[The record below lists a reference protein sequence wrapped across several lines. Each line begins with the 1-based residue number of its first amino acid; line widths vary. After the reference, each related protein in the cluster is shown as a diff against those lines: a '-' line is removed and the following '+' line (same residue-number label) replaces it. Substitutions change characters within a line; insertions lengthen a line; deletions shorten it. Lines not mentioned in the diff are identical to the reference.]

1 MDLFT
6 ILQERALLLSVLLF
20 ITALSSLLLA
30 AMWKSRNVLP
40 RKLAGTIVVM
50 NMMIMLC
57 TFTGIVFTLT
67 FGYNA

>member
-1 MDLFT
+1 MDLFI

-20 ITALSSLLLA
+20 ITALSSLLLM

-57 TFTGIVFTLT
+57 TFTGIIFTLT

>member
-1 MDLFT
+1 MDLFI

-20 ITALSSLLLA
+20 ITVLSSLLLT

>member
-1 MDLFT
+1 MDLFF
-6 ILQERALLLSVLLF
+6 IIQNRALLLSALFVIAAISSILLM
-20 ITALSSLLLA
+20 

-57 TFTGIVFTLT
+57 TFTGIIFTLT